1 MEDRIIDLETKSAYQ
16 EHLIQEL
23 NEVIIS
29 QQKQID
35 RLEKSLLHLKAFL
48 RNQDGQPSEP
58 EKEAPP
64 PHY

>member
-35 RLEKSLLHLKAFL
+35 RLEKSLLHLKDFL
-48 RNQDGQPSEP
+48 RNQEEQPSAP